1 MSNKGILAE
10 DLFKLKSVTDPQ
22 LSPDGSLAVF
32 VQTEIDE
39 KTEKYYSNLYV
50 YDFLAKKIRQ
60 WTYGTNRHSSPRWS
74 PDGKKIAFLSNRSGK
89 NQIYLMSATGGEA
102 QQITELQNGASKPIW
117 SPDSNKILSS
127 SAVKTGTSLLGDQKE
142 ESEKKDIKTA
152 LVYDRIK
159 YKWDGRG
166 YFDNKYQQLFVV
178 DIHTR
183 DINTLA
189 EGNLD
194 YNPGSWSPDGSQIT
208 YSTDESEDRD
218 FNLISEVF
226 VMEVATKQTKKIT
239 KSNGFF
245 GDAKWSPDGKFISM
259 IGHEKEY
266 QGATLSK
273 IWLYDT
279 ANEDTVCLT
288 DGWDVQIGDVAIG
301 DFHIGAVDPGLL
313 WTNDSQG
320 FYFLISDHGNTA
332 VYYGTT
338 EGAMYPS
345 LMEQQHVYGLT
356 INPES
361 HEAVV
366 AISNPTLPGELF
378 SYHLSTG
385 EKQQLSYVNESVLKE
400 KSLSVAEPLSFTAKD
415 GLEIHGWIMKP
426 VDFEEDKKY
435 PLILEIH
442 GGPHAMYAN
451 SYFHEFQTLTAAG
464 YTVLFTN
471 PRGSH
476 GYGQTFVNAVRGDY
490 GGKDYEDLMSA
501 VDYALQEYNFIDSEK
516 LGVTGGSYGG
526 FMTNWIVGHTDRF
539 KAAVTQRCISNW
551 ISFYGVSDIG
561 YFFTEW
567 EVEGDILDSAD
578 KLWNHSPLKYAG
590 NVKTPLLLLHGEL
603 DYRCP
608 IEQAEQFYVAL
619 KRQKKE
625 AVLVSFPGE
634 NHEVSR
640 SGAPRL
646 KLQHVEHIRDWFEK
660 YI

>member
-1 MSNKGILAE
+1 MGTQGILAE

-22 LSPDGSLAVF
+22 LSPDGKMAVF

-50 YDFLAKKIRQ
+50 YDFSAKTLKQ
-60 WTYGTNRHSSPRWS
+60 WTYGQHRHSSPRWS
-74 PDGKKIAFLSNRSGK
+74 PDGQFLAFLSNRSGK
-89 NQIYLMSATGGEA
+89 NQLYIMSVLGGEA
-102 QQITELQNGASKPIW
+102 KQLTDLENGATKPIW
-117 SPDSNKILSS
+117 SPGSDKILSS
-127 SAVKTGTSLLGDQKE
+127 SFVTAGGSLLDTKKE
-142 ESEKKDIKTA
+142 KNDKNDIKTA
-152 LVYDRIK
+152 KIYDRIK

-166 YFDNKYQQLFVV
+166 YFDNKHQHLFTV
-178 DIHTR
+178 DIESEEI
-183 DINTLA
+183 DILA
-189 EGNLD
+189 EGELD
-194 YNPGSWSPDGSQIT
+194 YTPCSWSPDGKQIT

-218 FNLISEVF
+218 YNLLSDVF
-226 VMEVATKQTKKIT
+226 ILDIESKKSKKIT
-239 KSNGFF
+239 SSTGFF
-245 GDAKWSPDGKFISM
+245 GDAEWSPDGKYISM
-259 IGHEKEY
+259 VGHEKEY
-266 QGATLSK
+266 LGATLSK

-279 ANEDTVCLT
+279 SSGDTTCLT
-288 DGWDVQIGDVAIG
+288 KDWDVQIGDVAIG
-301 DFHIGAVDPGLL
+301 DFQIGTVDPGLL

-320 FYFLISDHGNTA
+320 FYFLISDHGNTG
-332 VYYGTT
+332 VYYGTV

-345 LMEQQHVYGLT
+345 LLEKQHVYGLT
-356 INPES
+356 INAET

-366 AISNPTLPGELF
+366 AVSTPTQPGDLH
-378 SYHLSTG
+378 SINLSTG
-385 EKQQLSYVNESVLKE
+385 EKEQLTFVNDSFLAE
-400 KSLSVAEPLSFTAKD
+400 KTLSKAEPLSFKAND

-426 VDFEEDKKY
+426 VGYEEGKKY

-451 SYFHEFQTLTAAG
+451 SYFHEFQTLAASG

-476 GYGQTFVNAVRGDY
+476 GYGQEFVNAVRGDY

-501 VDYALQEYNFIDSEK
+501 VDYALGQYDFIDPEK

-561 YFFTEW
+561 YFFTDW
-567 EVEGDILDSAD
+567 EVGGDVLESAE
-578 KLWNHSPLKYAG
+578 KLWQHSPLKYAG
-590 NVKTPLLLLHGEL
+590 NVTTPLLLLHGEL

-646 KLQHVEHIRDWFEK
+646 KLQHVEHIRDWFNK
-660 YI
+660 YV